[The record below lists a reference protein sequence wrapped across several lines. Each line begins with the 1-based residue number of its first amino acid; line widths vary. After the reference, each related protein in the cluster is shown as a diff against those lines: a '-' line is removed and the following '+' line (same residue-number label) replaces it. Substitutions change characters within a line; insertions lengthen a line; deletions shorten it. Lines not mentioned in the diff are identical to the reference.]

1 MSKGK
6 KTTASKPK
14 PQKLVTNPE
23 KPSTSMK
30 LNEGRHKTSGEGVMA
45 FGKMNY
51 IIMGA
56 GLLLIVLGFII
67 MGTVDNLEMTDT
79 SSGEEMFGFRA
90 VVLPSFLVIIGLAL
104 QVVAILRKPKS
115 GEAAE

>member
-23 KPSTSMK
+23 KPSTSLKM
-30 LNEGRHKTSGEGVMA
+30 NEGRHKTAGEGVMV

-51 IIMGA
+51 IIMGV
-56 GLLLIVLGFII
+56 GLVLIVLGFIV
-67 MGTVDNLEMTDT
+67 MATVPNLEMGAPTT
-79 SSGEEMFGFRA
+79 GEEMFGFRA
-90 VVLPSFLVIIGLAL
+90 VVLPSFLIIIGLAL

-115 GEAAE
+115 GEAE